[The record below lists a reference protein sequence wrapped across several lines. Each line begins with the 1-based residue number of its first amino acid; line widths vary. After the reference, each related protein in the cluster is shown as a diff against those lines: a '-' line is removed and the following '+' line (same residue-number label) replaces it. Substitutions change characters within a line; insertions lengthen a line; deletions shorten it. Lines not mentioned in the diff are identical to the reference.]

1 MDEPKKYV
9 FGLDIIAGFLLIF
22 SFFLLIFIPINSKST
37 LWKNYRILFLPI
49 EADEPAILQAAE
61 ENGITGII
69 SSQTIESR
77 FADLEEKGYTGFP
90 FTDKERYSQWFVND
104 QENIRY
110 MYIPSEKYITK
121 TFFRFLKQNAEFFYI
136 ENNSPFSIFQFGTAL
151 IFFILSF
158 FYTSRKK
165 NYLTAAFPFVIYA
178 GFQHGIL
185 ALSSSIIIMY
195 TLAFWIEAIGSS
207 LKFTRE
213 QLAARIKKN
222 PLLVFFPFVALIIAK
237 FNSNISLVLF
247 AFAVSASAS
256 LTYIIERFSFFV
268 EEKMDTQKIHKTI
281 RAYVM
286 NPESVAKFWHT
297 RHLLIVSSCAVFFI
311 AFSAL
316 FLYFNFNKTIKAY
329 QNTLYLPVPEA
340 SAGISGFSKKAFD
353 ELKKIRTG
361 DDLPDLGNLISDT
374 WNAKVIPFTRLDLSP
389 QENDRVSFNDFS
401 VDENGVVTEQDG
413 LVFNFDDEFIKSVIS
428 FRTSPSIE
436 DLLYSQGRF
445 ITASY
450 APKKFP
456 LNRYNSAALLVALVS
471 AIMPLMIILLRVFEK

>member
-1 MDEPKKYV
+1 MNQAKKYV
-9 FGLDIIAGFLLIF
+9 FGLDITAGFLLII
-22 SFFLLIFIPINSKST
+22 SFFLLIFVPVSSKST
-37 LWKNYRILFLPI
+37 LWKAYRILFLPMEVD
-49 EADEPAILQAAE
+49 EAEILHAAE

-69 SSQTIESR
+69 SSQTIENR
-77 FADLEEKGYTGFP
+77 FADLEEQGYTGFP
-90 FTDKERYSQWFVND
+90 FTDKERYAQWFIND

-110 MYIPSEKYITK
+110 MYIPSEKTITND
-121 TFFRFLKQNAEFFYI
+121 FFNFLKRNTEYFFI
-136 ENNSPFSIFQFGTAL
+136 ENNSPFSTFQFCAAA
-151 IFFILSF
+151 IFFAVSF

-165 NYLTAAFPFVIYA
+165 NYFTSAFPFVLYA
-178 GFQHGIL
+178 AFQRGIL
-185 ALSSSIIIMY
+185 ALSSSILIMY
-195 TLAFWIEAIGSS
+195 TLAFWAEAIGSS

-213 QLAARIKKN
+213 QLLSRVKKN

-247 AFAVSASAS
+247 AFAVLASAS
-256 LTYIIERFSFFV
+256 LTYISERVSFLV
-268 EEKMDTQKIHKTI
+268 EKKIDTQKVHKTI

-297 RHLLIVSSCAVFFI
+297 KHLFIVSSCAVCFI
-311 AFSAL
+311 IFSAM
-316 FLYFNFNKTIKAY
+316 FLYFSFNKTIKAY

-340 SAGISGFSKKAFD
+340 SVRIPGFSKTAFD

-361 DDLPDLGNLISDT
+361 DELPDLGNLISDA
-374 WNAKVIPFTRLDLSP
+374 WNAKVIPFTRFDFSS
-389 QENDRVSFNDFS
+389 QEKDRVSFSDFS
-401 VDENGVVTEQDG
+401 VDEKGVVTEKDG
-413 LVFNFDDEFIKSVIS
+413 LIFNLDDDFIRSVIS

-436 DLLYSQGRF
+436 DLLYSQGCF

-456 LNRYNSAALLVALVS
+456 LNRYNTAALLVALVS

>member
-1 MDEPKKYV
+1 MNKPKKYI
-9 FGLDIIAGFLLIF
+9 FGIDIVAGFLLIF
-22 SFFLLIFIPINSKST
+22 SFFLIIFIPMNSKST
-37 LWKNYRILFLPI
+37 LWKDYRILFLPM

-61 ENGITGII
+61 ESGITGII

-77 FADLEEKGYTGFP
+77 FTDFEEKGYTGFP
-90 FTDKERYSQWFVND
+90 FTDKERYAQWFIND

-121 TFFRFLKQNAEFFYI
+121 TFFRFLKQNTEFFYI

-165 NYLTAAFPFVIYA
+165 TYLTAALPFVIYA
-178 GFQHGIL
+178 GFQKGIL
-185 ALSSSIIIMY
+185 ALSSSILIMY
-195 TLAFWIEAIGSS
+195 TIAFWIEAIGSS

-213 QLAARIKKN
+213 QLLSRIKKN

-247 AFAVSASAS
+247 AFALSVSASM
-256 LTYIIERFSFFV
+256 TYIIERLSFFI
-268 EEKMDTQKIHKTI
+268 EERIDTQKIHKTI

-297 RHLLIVSSCAVFFI
+297 RHLLIVSSCAVLFI
-311 AFSAL
+311 GFSAL
-316 FLYFNFNKTIKAY
+316 FLYFSFNKTLKAY
-329 QNTLYLPVPEA
+329 KNILYLPVPE
-340 SAGISGFSKKAFD
+340 SSVGISGFSKKAFD
-353 ELKKIRTG
+353 ELKNIRTG
-361 DDLPDLGNLISDT
+361 DELPDLGNLISDV
-374 WNAKVIPFTRLDLSP
+374 WNAKVIPFTRVDLSP
-389 QENDRVSFNDFS
+389 QEKDRVSFNDFS
-401 VDENGVVTEQDG
+401 VDEKGVVTEQTG
-413 LVFNFDDEFIKSVIS
+413 LVFSLDDEFIKSVIS
-428 FRTSPSIE
+428 FRASPSIE